1 MMIYGNPSFEH
12 IERMQQSALL
22 HSWEVAGYLDR
33 LKHYPYPDELVTT
46 REVLQLIHLTNT
58 ADTDQ
63 QEYNNLIDTNL
74 FDVWSAYIE
83 TLGIQISGEEL
94 HHVVSVYDPI
104 VDYLKMWY
112 NRPRPFQFAGVH
124 GLPLYPRVKC
134 GSTDASY
141 PSGHTLLS
149 CWTAHYLT
157 QRYPQHKSNFWRMV
171 MDVKR
176 SREELGVHYLSD
188 GLFSLRVYK
197 ELKPLWFT

>member
-12 IERMQQSALL
+12 IERMQQSTILTT
-22 HSWEVAGYLDR
+22 WEAAGYLDR
-33 LKHYPYPDELVTT
+33 LKQYPYPNETLTKL
-46 REVLQLIHLTNT
+46 EVLYLIELTNT
-58 ADTDQ
+58 TDAEQ

-74 FDVWSAYIE
+74 FDVWSSYIE
-83 TLGIQISGEEL
+83 TLGIKISGDEL
-94 HHVVSVYDPI
+94 HHVVSIYDPI
-104 VDYLKMWY
+104 IDYLKLLY

-141 PSGHTLLS
+141 PSGHTLFS

-157 QRYPQHKSNFWRMV
+157 DRYPQHKSHFWRMV

-188 GLFSLRVYK
+188 GLFSLRIYK